1 MNSFVIAL
9 RDNSTKVLVRTISW
23 TVLALIAF
31 AANSVLCR
39 YAFQQEAID
48 AGSFTSLRLISGALV
63 LLLIISL
70 NKQAQPARSKGSW
83 LAGFMLFTYACTFS
97 YAYLLLGAAMGA
109 LILFGVVQIS
119 MITLSSLSG
128 NQLHHTEWL
137 GVSIAFGGFVYL
149 IYPGLTAPPLLGVF
163 LMILSGI
170 AWAQYSIKGQ
180 QSSQALM
187 DTAYNFLRTLPFV
200 GLLLMLTLGT
210 AHYTS
215 QGIILAIISGAV
227 TSAMGYVIWYRVLR
241 DLSATQA
248 AVVQLLV
255 PVMTAIGGILFLS
268 ELLSMRLIIASA
280 LILGG
285 ILCVILGRYYFL
297 TIRFRT

>member
-1 MNSFVIAL
+1 MTSLIPRSSTLLFKTVSFTL
-9 RDNSTKVLVRTISW
+9 
-23 TVLALIAF
+23 LALIAF

-39 YAFQQEAID
+39 YALEHDAID
-48 AGSFTSLRLISGALV
+48 AGSFTSLRLASGAIV

-70 NKQAQPARSKGSW
+70 HRQAHSERSKGSW

-97 YAYLLLGAAMGA
+97 FAYNLLGAAMGA

-128 NQLHHTEWL
+128 NQLHFAEWFGL
-137 GVSIAFGGFVYL
+137 LIAFLGFVYL
-149 IYPGLTAPPLLGVF
+149 VFPGLSAPPLLGVL
-163 LMILSGI
+163 LMVLSGI
-170 AWAQYSIKGQ
+170 AWAIYSLKGQ

-200 GLLLMLTLGT
+200 GLLTLMTFENS
-210 AHYTS
+210 HYTS
-215 QGIILAIISGAV
+215 QGIFLAILSGGV
-227 TSAMGYVIWYRVLR
+227 TSAIGYIIWYRALR
-241 DLSATQA
+241 DLTSTQA

-255 PVMTAIGGILFLS
+255 PVITAMGGVLFLS
-268 ELLSMRLIIASA
+268 EHLSTRLIVASM

-285 ILCVILGRYYFL
+285 ISCVIVGRYYFL
-297 TIRFRT
+297 TVRRLKT

>member
-1 MNSFVIAL
+1 MITSKNSSTSLLLKHIILTLIAL
-9 RDNSTKVLVRTISW
+9 V
-23 TVLALIAF
+23 AF

-39 YAFQQEAID
+39 YALQHNAID
-48 AGSFTSLRLISGALV
+48 AASFTSLRLASGAIV
-63 LLLIISL
+63 LLLMISL
-70 NKQAQPARSKGSW
+70 HKQAKSERSKGSW
-83 LAGFMLFTYACTFS
+83 IAGFMLFTYACTFS

-119 MITLSSLSG
+119 MILLSSLSG
-128 NQLHHTEWL
+128 NHLHHTEWL
-137 GVSIAFGGFVYL
+137 GVLIAFGGFVYL

-163 LMILSGI
+163 LMVLSGI
-170 AWAQYSIKGQ
+170 AWAVYSIKGQ

-200 GLLLMLTLGT
+200 ALLLLLTFEA

-215 QGIILAIISGAV
+215 QGIFLAIVSGAV
-227 TSAMGYVIWYRVLR
+227 TSAIGYVMWYRVLR
-241 DLSATQA
+241 DLSSTQA

-255 PVMTAIGGILFLS
+255 PVITAIGGILFLS
-268 ELLSMRLIIASA
+268 ELMSMRLVIASA

-285 ILCVILGRYYFL
+285 ILSVILGRYYFL
-297 TIRFRT
+297 TLRLRT